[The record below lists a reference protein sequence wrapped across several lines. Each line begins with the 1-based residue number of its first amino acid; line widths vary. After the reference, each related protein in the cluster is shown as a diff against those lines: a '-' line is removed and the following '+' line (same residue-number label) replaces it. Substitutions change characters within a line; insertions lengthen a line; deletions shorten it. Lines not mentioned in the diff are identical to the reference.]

1 MKLYN
6 SVGPNPRMVRMFM
19 AEKGFDVPKVE
30 VDLRGG
36 ENRREPYLKVNPA
49 GQCPA
54 LELDDGTVLAE
65 ITAICEYVDEKK
77 KDTPSLIGDTP
88 EERARTR
95 MWTRR
100 IDLNI
105 VEPAANG
112 FRFAE
117 GLKMFEN
124 RVRCIPEAADGLKAT
139 ARDKLK
145 WLDGLMGAKPFIAG
159 DKLTMADI
167 LLFAFLDF
175 MAQCRPAAR
184 SADCKNLTAWYGR
197 MKARPARP
205 PDPETSTMRCLTAVF
220 AFISLSPWS
229 PGPASPRAIRLKGL
243 FLTTDYPSQ
252 TVRAGEVADHPPQA
266 HQRRAAAR
274 AGGARR

>member
-36 ENRREPYLKVNPA
+36 ENRREPYASKVNPA

-77 KDTPSLIGDTP
+77 KDTPSLIGNTP
-88 EERARTR
+88 EERATTR

-105 VEPAANG
+105 AEPAING
-112 FRFAE
+112 FRFSQ
-117 GLKMFEN
+117 GLKLFEN
-124 RVRCIPEAADGLKAT
+124 RIRCIPEAADGLKA
-139 ARDKLK
+139 AAQDKLK
-145 WLDGLMGAKPFIAG
+145 WLDGLM
-159 DKLTMADI
+159 
-167 LLFAFLDF
+167 
-175 MAQCRPAAR
+175 AQNPSSAA
-184 SADCKNLTAWYGR
+184 
-197 MKARPARP
+197 
-205 PDPETSTMRCLTAVF
+205 TS
-220 AFISLSPWS
+220 SPWPTSCCS
-229 PGPASPRAIRLKGL
+229 PSSISWRRWAS
-243 FLTTDYPSQ
+243 
-252 TVRAGEVADHPPQA
+252 HCPPTA
-266 HQRRAAAR
+266 RTSLPGTAA
-274 AGGARR
+274 